1 MSRTPAD
8 LVNAVELAGRAAR
21 LERRLALT
29 QMPRV
34 AEAGALEGT
43 HVTAQLE
50 FGFFE
55 GRVTVA
61 VQVHGELMLTCQ
73 RCLKPCKCGV
83 EESTAL
89 AVVERDT
96 DEVPG
101 GYEPLLEE
109 PERLSLTGVIEEQVL
124 LGMPLVPM
132 HMDAANCGATKVAF
146 ENASDDAVA
155 DEKQRPFS
163 NLRQL
168 LDKGT
173 G

>member
-50 FGFFE
+50 FGHFE

-61 VQVHGELMLTCQ
+61 VTVRGELTLTCQ
-73 RCLKPCKCGV
+73 RCLKSCTCGL
-83 EESTAL
+83 EEAAAL
-89 AVVERDT
+89 VVVGRDT

-101 GYEPLLEE
+101 GYEPLLAD
-109 PERLSLTGVIEEQVL
+109 PEKLSLIGLVEEQVL

-132 HMDAANCGATKVAF
+132 HMDASSCSTATVALD
-146 ENASDDAVA
+146 AAGDDATA
-155 DEKQRPFS
+155 DEKQRPFA

-173 G
+173 S